1 MKFCN
6 NTFEW
11 GDYIDQVWDNW
22 YFEPNRHLMVAE
34 DVVDPKYR
42 KPSKKSSCITA
53 AISYA

>member
-1 MKFCN
+1 
-6 NTFEW
+6 
-11 GDYIDQVWDNW
+11 VWDNW